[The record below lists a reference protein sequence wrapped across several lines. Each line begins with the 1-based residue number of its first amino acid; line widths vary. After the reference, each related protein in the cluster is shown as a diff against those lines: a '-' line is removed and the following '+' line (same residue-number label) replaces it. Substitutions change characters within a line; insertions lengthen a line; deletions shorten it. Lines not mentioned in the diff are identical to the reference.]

1 MDMIVRIPRRC
12 LILLVLA
19 VVLPA
24 TSYADS
30 NTSTGD
36 VRCLLAAV
44 GMMNSPSNTIR
55 AAAATSALY
64 YLGRLDGR
72 EPGVDLEKLL
82 LEESHRMSAD
92 DLTSE
97 SRRCGQE
104 LSARARVISSI
115 GQRLEK

>member
-1 MDMIVRIPRRC
+1 MLVRITGQFVSF
-12 LILLVLA
+12 LALALLLTA
-19 VVLPA
+19 S
-24 TSYADS
+24 SYADS
-30 NTSTGD
+30 TNSAGD

-44 GMMNSPSNTIR
+44 TMMTSPNNTIR

-82 LEESHRMSAD
+82 SEESHRMSPD
-92 DLTSE
+92 DLAAE
-97 SRRCGQE
+97 SKRCGQE
-104 LSARARVISSI
+104 LSARARVVSSI